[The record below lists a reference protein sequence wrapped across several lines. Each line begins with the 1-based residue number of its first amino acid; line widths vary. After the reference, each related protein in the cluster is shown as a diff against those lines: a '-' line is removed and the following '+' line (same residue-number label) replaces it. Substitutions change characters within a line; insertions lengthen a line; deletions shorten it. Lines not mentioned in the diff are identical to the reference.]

1 MATPCIAWGSSWLS
15 SRKAVKPVMGDWV
28 YQVFMSLPSVG
39 QTETSHIECF
49 AASSTHL
56 QNCLF
61 DPGYVTDL
69 ARGKKETR
77 GGGGRLRGEE
87 RKMGA
92 RGKDIR

>member
-39 QTETSHIECF
+39 QTETSHPECF
-49 AASSTHL
+49 AVSSTHL

-61 DPGYVTDL
+61 DPGYVMDL
-69 ARGKKETR
+69 AKSNKETVVVA
-77 GGGGRLRGEE
+77 GSE
-87 RKMGA
+87 R
-92 RGKDIR
+92 